1 MEKVQ
6 RVKRMKEEERAD
18 RENREEE
25 RGGVLERR
33 STGGSVGGGNRV

>member
-6 RVKRMKEEERAD
+6 RAKRMKEEERAD

-25 RGGVLERR
+25 RGGLERR